1 MRILLIQYKMLGDV
15 LTSTIIADQIKKT
28 HPQALI
34 DYVITAPAVALVQ
47 GHPAIANM
55 IPVTKQEMETLGGII
70 SLSRKLT
77 KNKYDAIIDVY
88 GKNNS
93 ALLTLLTRSPKKIG
107 YKKWFAPLIYTAYVK
122 NKPDFTIDFQGTSL
136 WSRLILTTLLDIKPD
151 WTLQPKIYLTD
162 SELASGLSWILHS
175 GLSLEK
181 PITMAGVLGSEDL
194 KTLPA
199 PSMAQL
205 LDTVVQET
213 GSQILFN
220 YMPAQKEQAMTIY
233 NLCTATTQKHIFID
247 HYPSGIRDFLKVLA
261 HCTAFIGNE
270 GGGVNMAKA
279 LDVPTFSIY
288 SPWIVKGAWNA
299 GADGA
304 KHIAVHLQDYLPEL
318 FTTTQYKDLK
328 SQTPALY
335 KKFTTDLISEKLTV
349 FIQENY

>member
-15 LTSTIIADQIKKT
+15 LTSTIIADQIKKS
-28 HPQALI
+28 HPQALV
-34 DYVITAPAVALVQ
+34 DYLITTPAAALVQ
-47 GHPAIANM
+47 GHPAIAAM
-55 IPVTKQEMETLGGII
+55 IPVTKQEMETVGGII

-77 KNKYDAIIDVY
+77 KNKYDVIIDVY

-93 ALLTLLTRSPKKIG
+93 ALLTFLTRSTKKIG
-107 YKKWFAPLIYTAYVK
+107 YKKWFAAFVYTASVK

-136 WSRLILTTLLDIKPD
+136 WSRLILTTLLDMQPD

-162 SELASGLSWILHS
+162 SELASGLSWILQS

-194 KTLPA
+194 KSLPA
-199 PSMAQL
+199 RTMAQL
-205 LDTVVQET
+205 LDYMVIET

-220 YMPAQKEQAMTIY
+220 YMPSQKEEAMAIY
-233 NLCTATTQKHIFID
+233 DLCATTTREHIFID

-261 HCTAFIGNE
+261 HCTAFVGNE

-304 KHIAVHLQDYLPEL
+304 KHIAVHLQDFYPEL

-335 KKFTTDLISEKLTV
+335 KKFTTDLINKKLRV
-349 FIQENY
+349 FIKENY